1 MNVEG
6 KNVVLTGTLAGL
18 TREEATAK
26 LEALGAKVSGSVTKK
41 TDLLFAGDKAG
52 SKVAK
57 ARGLG
62 VTVCTEADLL
72 ALLGAAS
79 GRAAAGPGAST
90 SASSSVSS
98 ASPSGVVGA
107 PSGSAPPGGW
117 PGGFPFRYF
126 GYAVGDWRDSL
137 LWLVRFS
144 RPWLSLSREERE
156 AVAACLAAAYPRE
169 GSLTTWVTDGP
180 DVLFATRYE
189 GRETFACMDA
199 CLGAL
204 HAVVPI
210 EEALDAT
217 ACEVRDDEARAWAAL
232 GRAPCF
238 DRPYLV
244 AGVGVHQRIDA
255 WADEA
260 TEGDAAAPFIP
271 AHVDESLD
279 AAVTRLRTQAAE
291 RAAAMALAEGGPALV
306 AGTIV
311 SLPLS
316 EGARLALEG
325 CEPTSVLTTS
335 RGASA
340 GYRYRLVKKPA
351 PPMDATMI
359 EFLKSMGVYNPGAPQ
374 LIDTPETALVV
385 HDGEATRVFDV
396 PGDWTFRRLHA
407 APSGTRFLAHF
418 EVRGAGHVIELG
430 PGPEPTVV
438 VSSLVGGA
446 PARPK
451 VWSAD
456 YVGDDDTVVALRG
469 DGSDSR
475 LVLLRRRPGADFAEV
490 GSAPA
495 AGTWLASAGLV
506 IATFPKQLVLHLV
519 VGDELVEVAKLAAPV
534 KFGMPEAHPPDTRAE
549 LWLRT
554 SPGEGLRVVGLERL
568 GEKSGKK
575 PRRPRA

>member
-41 TDLLFAGDKAG
+41 TDVVFAGDKAG

-57 ARGLG
+57 ARELG

-72 ALLGAAS
+72 ALLG
-79 GRAAAGPGAST
+79 GAS
-90 SASSSVSS
+90 
-98 ASPSGVVGA
+98 A
-107 PSGSAPPGGW
+107 PSAAPQAPRADAPPGGW

-126 GYAVGDWRDSL
+126 GHAVGDWRDSL
-137 LWLVRFS
+137 LWLVRLS
-144 RPWLSLSREERE
+144 RPWPTLSGEERE
-156 AVAACLAAAYPRE
+156 AVAARLAEAYPRQ
-169 GSLTTWVTDGP
+169 GSLTIWVSDGP
-180 DVLFATRYE
+180 DVLLATRYE

-217 ACEVRDDEARAWAAL
+217 ACEVREDEARAWAAL
-232 GRAPCF
+232 GRSPCF
-238 DRPYLV
+238 DRPYEV

-255 WADEA
+255 WADDA
-260 TEGDAAAPFIP
+260 PSDAAPIP
-271 AHVDESLD
+271 ARADEALD
-279 AAVTRLRTQAAE
+279 AAITRLRTKAAE
-291 RAAAMALAEGGPALV
+291 RAAAEALAAGGPALV
-306 AGTIV
+306 EGSIV

-316 EGARLALEG
+316 EAARLALEG
-325 CEPTSVLTTS
+325 CEPSAVLTTS
-335 RGASA
+335 RGVSV

-359 EFLKSMGVYNPGAPQ
+359 ELLRSMGVYNPGAPT

-407 APSGTRFLAHF
+407 APSGSRFLAHF
-418 EVRGAGHVIELG
+418 ETRGAGHVVELG
-430 PGPEPTVV
+430 PGPEPTLV
-438 VSSLVGGA
+438 VSSLVNEV
-446 PARPK
+446 PTRPK

-456 YVGDDDTVVALRG
+456 YVGDDDTVVALKG
-469 DGSDSR
+469 DGKDSR
-475 LVLLRRRPGADFAEV
+475 LVLLRRRPGGAFVEV

-495 AGTWLASAGLV
+495 AGTWLASAGLAV
-506 IATFPKQLVLHLV
+506 ATFPKKVVLHLV

-534 KFGMPEAHPPDTRAE
+534 TFGMPEAHPPDTRAE

-554 SPGEGLRVVGLERL
+554 APGQGLRVVGLERL
-568 GEKSGKK
+568 GDKSGKK
-575 PRRPRA
+575 PRRPRS

>member
-18 TREEATAK
+18 TREEATAR
-26 LEALGAKVSGSVTKK
+26 LVALGAKVSGSVTKK

-57 ARGLG
+57 ARELG

-72 ALLGAAS
+72 TLLGAAS
-79 GRAAAGPGAST
+79 GQASAAKATPPATPPASAGTPPGE
-90 SASSSVSS
+90 V
-98 ASPSGVVGA
+98 
-107 PSGSAPPGGW
+107 PPGGW

-144 RPWLSLSREERE
+144 RPWPSLSREDRE

-189 GRETFACMDA
+189 GRETFAGMDA

-204 HAVVPI
+204 HAAVPI

-217 ACEVRDDEARAWAAL
+217 ACEVRADEARAWAAL

-260 TEGDAAAPFIP
+260 DEAAVSAPPIP
-271 AHVDESLD
+271 AHVDEALD
-279 AAVTRLRTQAAE
+279 AAVTRLRTRAAE
-291 RAAAMALAEGGPALV
+291 RGAAAALAAGGPALV

-311 SLPLS
+311 SPPLA

-374 LIDTPETALVV
+374 LIDTPETSLVV
-385 HDGEATRVFDV
+385 HDAEATRVFDV

-407 APSGTRFLAHF
+407 APSGARFLAHF
-418 EVRGAGHVIELG
+418 EVRGAGHVVELG
-430 PGPEPTVV
+430 PGPAPTVV
-438 VSSLVGGA
+438 VSSLVGGE

-456 YVGDDDTVVALRG
+456 YVGDDDTIVALWG
-469 DGSDSR
+469 DGKDSR
-475 LVLLRRRPGADFAEV
+475 LVLSRRRPGGDFAEV

-506 IATFPKQLVLHLV
+506 VATFPKKLVLHLV
-519 VGDELVEVAKLAAPV
+519 VGDELVEVARLAAPV
-534 KFGMPEAHPPDTRAE
+534 TFGMPEAHPPDTRAE

-554 SPGEGLRVVGLERL
+554 SPGQGLRVVGLERL
-568 GEKSGKK
+568 GHESGKK
-575 PRRPRA
+575 SRRPRA